1 MLFFFLTG
9 LVLLVAAVVGGVWL
23 GQERIIALFVQEA
36 NRYLATPVQ
45 VGRMEVSVL
54 DQFPRVSITLHELR
68 VSGSLPQDTV
78 PLARARRLYCAFD
91 AWDMLRGH
99 YRIRAVT
106 LADGRVWVRH
116 DAQGRPNYDVLR
128 FDTTAAPS
136 SQPLAFALE
145 NIQLER
151 VNTVYADDQRQQ
163 RYTVQAHD
171 VRAQLDVQG
180 PLVDIVAQGRTHVD
194 ALQLGPDAYFQN
206 KPLTLNTR
214 LRVDR
219 DARLVTLQPSELR
232 VGAASYEL
240 GGRIDY
246 RRAVQLDLQ
255 VAGRNTDVQSVLA
268 LLPARVARR
277 LRAYRSRGAV
287 YFGGT
292 VRGELSGRAS
302 PRIEARFG
310 CRDASFYHPELRQA
324 VEHVFLAGT
333 FSNGAAQAARTSVLS
348 LREVRGTLRGRPF
361 SGSLRYANFQDPT
374 VQLQVRADLDVAQA
388 LQFYPVAAVPGGQ
401 GQAQLLL
408 AFAGNLR
415 QFRARP
421 ATAAVQASGTLQLQN
436 VQLRLRDLRQ
446 PLTGL
451 TGSFRLQGREVE
463 VAGFTGRVGGSD
475 FRLQGRL
482 RNALAWALLPNQTL
496 LLDADLTSQL
506 LDFDQL
512 LRLTTPAGPA
522 AATSTGAPGAGSYE
536 FRLPTQLALNVR
548 AQVERLRFRRFRGRQ
563 LRGTIRLQQ
572 QVLSAPSLTVR
583 AGGGQVSFRGTLDA
597 RQPRLLHLH
606 STISCQQL
614 PLDSL
619 FYTFEDFGQ
628 QFITARHLRGALTAT
643 AESDL
648 YFDGAL
654 TPLTNRLEAEL
665 NLQVRNGELNN
676 FEPLQKLSMIA
687 GRERLRHLRFAQLT
701 TPVYIQSRTVYLP
714 EMEIRSNVR
723 AASLIRVTGTHTFDQ
738 QMDYHLSIPIL
749 PGLLQRTVGMAT
761 GPSLLLAIQ
770 GDEDNFRVSYDRR
783 PQPGRVPTAPRETA
797 RPASRPGLP
806 GTSLPGPA
814 APAAPAPEPRKP
826 FELKKPPAKKPAQPQ
841 TGEYFEF

>member
-9 LVLLVAAVVGGVWL
+9 LVLLVTAVVGGVWL

-68 VSGSLPQDTV
+68 VSGSLAQDTV

-145 NIQLER
+145 NIRLER
-151 VNTVYADDQRQQ
+151 VATVYADDQRRQ

-171 VRAQLDVQG
+171 VRAQLDVQDM
-180 PLVDIVAQGRTHVD
+180 LVDISAQGEARVE
-194 ALQLGPDAYFQN
+194 ALQLGFDAYFQN
-206 KPLTLNTR
+206 KDLTLNTR

-219 DARLVTLQPSELR
+219 GARLVTLQPSELR
-232 VGAASYEL
+232 VGAASYEV

-246 RRAVQLDLQ
+246 RRVVQLDLQ

-268 LLPARVARR
+268 LLPARVARP

-292 VRGELSGRAS
+292 VRGEVSGQAS

-348 LREVRGTLRGRPF
+348 LQNVRGTLRGRPF
-361 SGSLRYANFQDPT
+361 SGSLRYANFLDPT

-388 LQFYPVAAVPGGQ
+388 LQFYPVAAVPSGRGT
-401 GQAQLLL
+401 AQLSL

-415 QFRARP
+415 QLRARP
-421 ATAAVQASGTLQLQN
+421 ATAPVQASGTLVLQN
-436 VQLRLRDLRQ
+436 VQLRLRDLSQ
-446 PLTGL
+446 PLTAL
-451 TGSFRLQGREVE
+451 TGRFRLLGREVE

-482 RNALAWALLPNQTL
+482 RNALAWALLPGQTL
-496 LLDADLTSQL
+496 LLDADLTSRL

-522 AATSTGAPGAGSYE
+522 AATGAGAPGSGSYE

-583 AGGGQVSFRGTLDA
+583 AAGGQVSFRGTLDA
-597 RQPRLLHLH
+597 RQPLLLHLH
-606 STISCQQL
+606 STISCRQL

-648 YFDGAL
+648 YFDGGL

-687 GRERLRHLRFAQLT
+687 GRERLRHLRFAELT

-738 QMDYHLSIPIL
+738 QMDYHLNIPIL

-783 PQPGRVPTAPRETA
+783 PQPGRAPTVPQETA
-797 RPASRPGLP
+797 RPASRPDLP
-806 GTSLPGPA
+806 KPA
-814 APAAPAPEPRKP
+814 APAGPAQEPRKP

>member
-9 LVLLVAAVVGGVWL
+9 LVLLVAVAVGGVWL
-23 GQERIIALFVQEA
+23 GQDHIIALFVQEA

-45 VGRMEVSVL
+45 VGQMEVSLL
-54 DQFPRVSITLHELR
+54 DQFPRVSITLHNLR

-91 AWDMLRGH
+91 AWDIVRGH

-116 DAQGRPNYDVLR
+116 DVRGRPNYDVLR
-128 FDTTAAPS
+128 FDSTAAPS

-151 VNTVYADDQRQQ
+151 IATVYADDQRRQ
-163 RYTVQAHD
+163 RYTVQVHD
-171 VRAQLDVQG
+171 VQASLDVQG
-180 PLVDIVAQGRTHVD
+180 PLVDIAAGGTTRVE
-194 ALQLGPDAYFQN
+194 ALQLGTDAYFQH
-206 KPLTLNTR
+206 KDLVLDTH

-219 DARLVTLQPSELR
+219 EARLVTLQPSELR
-232 VGAASYEL
+232 VGSASYQL
-240 GGRIDY
+240 GGRVDY
-246 RRAVQLDLQ
+246 RKAIQLNLQ
-255 VAGRNTDVQSVLA
+255 LAGRNTDIQSVLA
-268 LLPARVARR
+268 LLPARVARP

-292 VRGELSGRAS
+292 VRGELSGKAS

-310 CRDASFYHPELRQA
+310 CRDASFYHPKLRQA

-361 SGSLRYANFQDPT
+361 SGSLRYANFLDPT
-374 VQLQVRADLDVAQA
+374 VQLQVQADLDVAQA
-388 LQFYPVAAVPGGQ
+388 LQFYPLAAVPGGQ
-401 GQAQLLL
+401 GRAQLALSV
-408 AFAGNLR
+408 AGNLR

-421 ATAAVQASGTLQLQN
+421 ATAAVQASGTLVLQN
-436 VQLRLRDLRQ
+436 VQLRLSDLRQ

-451 TGSFRLQGREVE
+451 TGRFRLQGREVA

-475 FRLQGRL
+475 FQLQGRL

-496 LLDADLTSQL
+496 LLDADLTSRF

-512 LRLTTPAGPA
+512 LRMTSPTTPTA
-522 AATSTGAPGAGSYE
+522 AASGARAPGSYE

-548 AQVERLRFRRFRGRQ
+548 AQVGKLRFRRFRGQ
-563 LRGTIRLQQ
+563 LLRGTIRLQQ

-583 AGGGQVSFRGTLDA
+583 AAGGQVSFRGTLDA
-597 RQPRLLHLH
+597 RQRQALHLH

-654 TPLTNRLEAEL
+654 NPLTNRLEAEL

-676 FEPLQKLSMIA
+676 FAPLQKLSMIA

-783 PQPGRVPTAPRETA
+783 PQPGRVPTAPREPA
-797 RPASRPGLP
+797 RERSPASLP
-806 GTSLPGPA
+806 TPA
-814 APAAPAPEPRKP
+814 APATPTAPEPRKP

>member
-9 LVLLVAAVVGGVWL
+9 LVLLVAAAVGGVWL

-54 DQFPRVSITLHELR
+54 DQFPRISITLHELR

-78 PLARARRLYCAFD
+78 PLAQARRLYCAFD
-91 AWDMLRGH
+91 AWDVLRGH
-99 YRIRAVT
+99 YRIRTVT

-128 FDTTAAPS
+128 FDTTATPS
-136 SQPLAFALE
+136 NQPLAFALE

-151 VNTVYADDQRQQ
+151 IATVYTDDQRRQ
-163 RYTVQAHD
+163 RYAVQAHD

-180 PLVDIVAQGRTHVD
+180 PLVDIVAQGITRVE
-194 ALQLGPDAYFQN
+194 ALQLGADAYFQN
-206 KPLTLNTR
+206 KDLTLNTR

-232 VGAASYEL
+232 VGAASYQL

-246 RRAVQLDLQ
+246 RQAVQLALD
-255 VAGRNTDVQSVLA
+255 VTGRNTDVQSVLA
-268 LLPARVARR
+268 LLPARMARP

-292 VRGELSGRAS
+292 VRGELSGKAS
-302 PRIEARFG
+302 PRIEALFG
-310 CRDASFYHPELRQA
+310 CRDASFYHPKLRQA
-324 VEHVFLAGT
+324 MEHVFLAGT

-361 SGSLRYANFQDPT
+361 SGSLRYANFLDPT
-374 VQLQVRADLDVAQA
+374 VQLQVQADLDVAQA
-388 LQFYPVAAVPGGQ
+388 LQFYPLAAVPGGQ
-401 GQAQLLL
+401 GQAQLAL

-415 QFRARP
+415 QFRSRP
-421 ATAAVQASGTLQLQN
+421 ATAAVQASGTLVLQN

-451 TGSFRLQGREVE
+451 TGRFRLQGREVA

-475 FRLQGRL
+475 FQLQGRL

-496 LLDADLTSQL
+496 LLDADLTSRL

-512 LRLTTPAGPA
+512 LRLTSPTVPTA
-522 AATSTGAPGAGSYE
+522 AAGGARALGPGSYE

-548 AQVERLRFRRFRGRQ
+548 AQVAKLRFRRFRGQQ
-563 LRGTIRLQQ
+563 LRGTVRLQQ
-572 QVLSAPSLTVR
+572 QVLSAPTLTVR
-583 AGGGQVSFRGTLDA
+583 AAGGQVSFRGTLDA

-606 STISCQQL
+606 STISCRQL

-654 TPLTNRLEAEL
+654 NPLTNRLEAEL

-749 PGLLQRTVGMAT
+749 PGLLRRTVGMAT

-783 PQPGRVPTAPRETA
+783 PQPGRGPAAPRETA
-797 RPASRPGLP
+797 REGRPASLP
-806 GTSLPGPA
+806 EPA
-814 APAAPAPEPRKP
+814 TPAAPAPEPRKP